1 MATVHVRAE
10 TAVFD
15 LGWYDEMITERTPL
29 IEAAIAEG
37 RLTVL
42 EDEGPPR
49 GAELDQRLRDLGLS
63 TSGTVA
69 EKQERLA
76 EAEGTGSGGTGPGGS
91 VPERP
96 APDSAEAVEEKVP
109 ETSPDTPARTAANR
123 RE

>member
-76 EAEGTGSGGTGPGGS
+76 EAEGTGSGGA

-96 APDSAEAVEEKVP
+96 APDSPEAVEEKVP